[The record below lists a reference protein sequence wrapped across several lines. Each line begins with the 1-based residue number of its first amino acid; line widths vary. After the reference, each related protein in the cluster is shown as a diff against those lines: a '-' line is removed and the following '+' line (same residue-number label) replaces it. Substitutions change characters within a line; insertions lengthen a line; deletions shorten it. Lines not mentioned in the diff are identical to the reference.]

1 MAIYSSLKDKR
12 VLVTGGASGIGADI
26 VMGFCEQQA
35 KLVFFD
41 IDTQHGHALA
51 QQTGALFVAC
61 DVTDTDALQA
71 AIARAASEVGA
82 FNVLVNN
89 AAKDDRHEIEDV
101 TPDYWDASMA
111 VNLRHYFFAAQSVV
125 PGMKAAGGGSIVNM
139 GSTASVLGSAELPV
153 YAAAKG
159 ACVGLTRSLARK
171 LGEHNIRVNTVLPG
185 WIKTQRQI
193 DNWITP
199 QAEADWM
206 KLQPL
211 KTWVM
216 PRDVANMV
224 VFLASDEARM
234 CTAQTYT
241 VDAGRT

>member
-1 MAIYSSLKDKR
+1 MAIYPSLKDKC

-35 KLVFFD
+35 KVVFLD
-41 IDTQHGHALA
+41 IDAQNGQALA

-61 DVTDTDALQA
+61 NVTDTDALQT
-71 AIARAASEVGA
+71 AIARAASQVGT
-82 FNVLVNN
+82 FNILVNN
-89 AAKDDRHEIEDV
+89 AAKDDRHQIEDV
-101 TPDYWDASMA
+101 TPDYWDACMA
-111 VNLRHYFFAAQSVV
+111 INLRHYFFAVQSVV
-125 PGMKAAGGGSIVNM
+125 PGMKAAGGGSVINM
-139 GSTASVLGSAELPV
+139 GSTASVLGSTELPV

-159 ACVGLTRSLARK
+159 ACIGLTRSLAKK
-171 LGEHNIRVNTVLPG
+171 LGEHNIRVNAVLPG

-193 DNWITP
+193 DKWITP
-199 QAEADWM
+199 ETEADWM
-206 KLQPL
+206 QLQAL